1 MPLLGIIFY
10 FVLKIEAEIKV
21 KVTILMDY
29 SDIIKIL
36 LDIKRFFCMVH
47 NSAFIRIN
55 IFVTFILTFF
65 KL

>member
-1 MPLLGIIFY
+1 
-10 FVLKIEAEIKV
+10 
-21 KVTILMDY
+21 MDY

-36 LDIKRFFCMVH
+36 LDIKGFFCMVH

>member
-36 LDIKRFFCMVH
+36 LDIKGFFCMVH

>member
-36 LDIKRFFCMVH
+36 LDIKRFFGMVH